1 MVVGRKPAT
10 IARLWLSTCRD
21 VSSRLLLKP
30 PARGLH
36 LFLMDQS
43 FARAVRWA
51 AIFLMALPLLA
62 CGGTAPQLPSKGGA
76 PWRELKSVKITLWT
90 NTSAKRATEL
100 FHQIDQRRQIITRAM
115 NRAEQVAP
123 IFVIALR
130 STDEVKAFIANI
142 ADAVAWNQRNPS
154 FRPGVL
160 VAADYPDESEAI
172 LFNHEMAHAIS
183 YSIIPVQPAWLA
195 EGLASYFEMASLDE
209 NSTAQIGIPR
219 ADMVRALTQV
229 PLMRTKQLLSCRDP
243 SCRTPQLYMT
253 GWALLSYLINT
264 DLDRFNRY
272 LQRLNQLASESQSLA
287 WKETFPELSLDEL
300 DDDLARWLQK
310 GTLAVPRIKVAVTP
324 QPFRERLLSDVD
336 VLAARGLLYTF
347 FGTEKQARAEAEAA
361 LALDRTNLLAALLT
375 LGLQLPYSLD
385 DARKLAAAYPND
397 WRALMPLAVKVGPG
411 PEAAE
416 LRARICAATKVLP
429 DLCEVDPEE

>member
-1 MVVGRKPAT
+1 MNQTFARGPQSVGRGA
-10 IARLWLSTCRD
+10 AA
-21 VSSRLLLKP
+21 LL
-30 PARGLH
+30 
-36 LFLMDQS
+36 M
-43 FARAVRWA
+43 
-51 AIFLMALPLLA
+51 MTALIA
-62 CGGTAPQLPSKGGA
+62 CGATGPQLPSKGGA
-76 PWRELKSVKITLWT
+76 PWRELKSVQITLWT
-90 NTSAKRATEL
+90 NTSAKRAAEL

-115 NRAEQVAP
+115 NRAGQVAP

-160 VAADYPDESEAI
+160 IAADYPDESEAI
-172 LFNHEMAHAIS
+172 LFNHELAHAIS
-183 YSIIPVQPAWLA
+183 YSIIPVQPPWLS

-209 NSTAQIGIPR
+209 NGTAQIGIPR
-219 ADMVRALTQV
+219 ADLVRGLTNT
-229 PLMRTKQLLSCRDP
+229 PLMYAKELLSCREVE
-243 SCRTPQLYMT
+243 CRTFQLYMT
-253 GWALLSYLINT
+253 GWALLSYLINN
-264 DLDRFNRY
+264 DLDRFSKY
-272 LQRLNQLASESQSLA
+272 LQRLNELASESQSLA
-287 WKETFPELSLDEL
+287 WKETFPELSNDEL
-300 DDDLARWLQK
+300 DDKLARWLKK
-310 GTLAVPRIKVAVTP
+310 GTLAVPRIKVTVIP
-324 QPFRERLLSDVD
+324 QPFRERLLGDVD

-361 LALDRTNLLAALLT
+361 FALDRTNLLAALLT

-385 DARKLAAAYPND
+385 DARKLAAAHPND

-429 DLCEVDPEE
+429 DLCDFDPEEE